1 MHYYWYVCR
10 TKGKLTQFRG
20 GIPVHWLKKN
30 GPFVVARIVTLL
42 HYVVPSGQG
51 LGGGE
56 GLVDRCAAIGNDHPL
71 ALVRDP

>member
-1 MHYYWYVCR
+1 M
-10 TKGKLTQFRG
+10 
-20 GIPVHWLKKN
+20 HWLKKN